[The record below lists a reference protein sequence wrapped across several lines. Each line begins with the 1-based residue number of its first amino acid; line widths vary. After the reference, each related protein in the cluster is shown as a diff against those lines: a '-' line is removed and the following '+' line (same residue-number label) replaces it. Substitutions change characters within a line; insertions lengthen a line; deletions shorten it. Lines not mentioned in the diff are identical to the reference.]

1 MELKQFSEGLL
12 NRLKGQIEQI
22 SLDQP
27 DVLLRNSQI
36 ISSIEALVIE
46 LKRYVVKYK
55 FESINEEVEFF
66 KTIKPVFISQLLFYK
81 GLFKISLFESFHDSD
96 ARINYYRRQLKILK
110 RFMIKHEEFYHY
122 ALSNST
128 DLDEKYFVR
137 DNNTKQFFIQDNR
150 FSTWFDNR
158 LSRILA
164 NELIKNYIF
173 NALEKIKSALPGNL
187 NSSSSLTWTG
197 SKTDLIELVYA
208 LQASGVFNKS
218 TADVKQIASHF
229 ESSFNVTLGNY
240 YRTFQEIRLRK
251 TGQVNFL
258 NELREILIKRIK
270 ESDL

>member
-1 MELKQFSEGLL
+1 MELKPFSEGLL

-22 SLDQP
+22 SLVQP
-27 DVLLRNSQI
+27 DVLLRNSEI
-36 ISSIEALVIE
+36 ISFIEALVIE
-46 LKRYVVKYK
+46 LKQYVLKYK

-96 ARINYYRRQLKILK
+96 ARINYYRKQLRTLK

-137 DNNTKQFFIQDNR
+137 DNNTKQFLIQDNR

-164 NELIKNYIF
+164 NELIKSYIF
-173 NALEKIKSALPGNL
+173 NALERIKSPLPGNL
-187 NSSSSLTWTG
+187 NSSTSLTWTG

-218 TADVKQIASHF
+218 TADVKQIASYF
-229 ESSFNVTLGNY
+229 ENVFNVTLGNY
-240 YRTFQEIRLRK
+240 YRTFQEIKIRK
-251 TGQVNFL
+251 TGSALFLKQLMQNLTKRVNEF
-258 NELREILIKRIK
+258 
-270 ESDL
+270 D